1 MSDQTDERNAHLRE
15 LATKIREHLTDE
27 LDKCVEQV
35 VATFS
40 PEGKSEYFR
49 RLEERRHPGHERNGG
64 ASDS

>member
-1 MSDQTDERNAHLRE
+1 MRGMHLRE

-40 PEGKSEYFR
+40 PEGSEYFR
-49 RLEERRHPGHERNGG
+49 RLEERRHAGHELNGG